1 MECFESYS
9 QGKCPRE
16 MEIIDNLNDLQ
27 LAMKELKTVIYFEL
41 DKDQ

>member
-1 MECFESYS
+1 
-9 QGKCPRE
+9 